1 MPSLLRW
8 MYWGLIPK
16 CNVCKNMTWG
26 RRKSSFALQQHTRS
40 PVAPREHHHN
50 LILVFQVGICHSQR
64 GERKRYKL
72 MSEALVRHKGN
83 KNHTAIKIRW
93 KSFMNSLKHNWFFIT
108 NPSLQQC
115 CCARVQDCNSW
126 LDFLLINYQFFFYL
140 TCHFLQLSACKD
152 FIVCTMTAHKGEQ
165 ISWVY
170 QKIS

>member
-64 GERKRYKL
+64 GERERYKL

-93 KSFMNSLKHNWFFIT
+93 KSFINSLKHNWFFIT

-126 LDFLLINYQFFFYL
+126 LDFLLINYQFFFF
-140 TCHFLQLSACKD
+140 TWP
-152 FIVCTMTAHKGEQ
+152 V
-165 ISWVY
+165 ISCSSRLV
-170 QKIS
+170 KTL